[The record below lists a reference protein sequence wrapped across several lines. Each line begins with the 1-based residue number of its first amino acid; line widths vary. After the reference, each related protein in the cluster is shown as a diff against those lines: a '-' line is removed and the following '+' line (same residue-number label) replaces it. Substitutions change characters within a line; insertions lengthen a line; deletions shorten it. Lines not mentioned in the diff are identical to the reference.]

1 LRENKVSRFFS
12 LQLPLFVFII
22 FILFPFYWSLCTSFK
37 QENTILQL
45 PIRYFPS
52 HFTLDNYTNMW
63 NDVGFMRY
71 FLNSLTVS
79 LSTTLITVIIA
90 LLGGYALSRYNF
102 KGKHAVLLIFLLTQ
116 MLPGVM
122 LLIPLF
128 EIFKGLGLIN
138 NLSSLTITYTTT
150 HIAFCTIMMSGFF
163 SNIPKQM
170 EEAAQID
177 GCSLVGAI
185 FKIVVPAIAPGI
197 VATAVF
203 AFIGGWNDF
212 IYALAFMSD
221 SNKFTLPLGLN
232 MMNGEFTVNYGKLAS
247 GNIIALIPVMIMF
260 AYVQKY
266 MVAGLSSGAVKG

>member
-1 LRENKVSRFFS
+1 MRENKVSRFFS
-12 LQLPLFVFII
+12 LQLPLFGFII

-45 PIRYFPS
+45 PISYFPS
-52 HFTLDNYTNMW
+52 HFTLDNYINMW

-71 FLNSLTVS
+71 FFNSLTVS